1 MLKWN
6 IISKEFKSLKTSSK
20 SLERKSSPFSEKE
33 NEWIKNYE
41 KALFSSEVGFFRL
54 PDDEILFQQ
63 AQSLYQKF
71 RHKKYFIHIGIGG
84 SSLGPE
90 MLISA
95 LGHGSSVSFIFIN
108 NVDPDDIHH
117 KIQNIP
123 LEESLIYV
131 VSKSGSTVETMAS
144 LIIMINKLKS
154 LGVEEKDFKDS
165 LVFCTDPEN
174 GELREISEQWNI
186 STLDIPSSV
195 GGRFSVLSPVGL
207 FPAFFAGINVESV
220 LEGAK
225 SLKKDLIPSEESSH
239 FISFATLGFWLKALY
254 DQNINQTVLM
264 PYSSK
269 LRKFSSWF
277 VQLWAESLGKDG
289 QGLTPIPAYG
299 ATDQHSQMQLFMEG
313 PSSKA
318 LFLLEIA
325 NFKYEFSMENSVNSP
340 TFRNLSGHHLTGLL
354 KAELQGTLKAL
365 EEKQRP
371 VCHLSIPEINEKSLG
386 ELIIFFECLTVLMS
400 SCLSVNPFNQPGVE
414 AGKKYAKDWLNKTS
428 L

>member
-6 IISKEFKSLKTSSK
+6 IISEEFKSLKTSNQ
-20 SLERKSSPFSEKE
+20 SLERKFSAFSEKE

-144 LIIMINKLKS
+144 LIIMMNKLKL
-154 LGVEEKDFKDS
+154 LGIEEKDF
-165 LVFCTDPEN
+165 
-174 GELREISEQWNI
+174 
-186 STLDIPSSV
+186 
-195 GGRFSVLSPVGL
+195 
-207 FPAFFAGINVESV
+207 
-220 LEGAK
+220 
-225 SLKKDLIPSEESSH
+225 
-239 FISFATLGFWLKALY
+239 
-254 DQNINQTVLM
+254 
-264 PYSSK
+264 
-269 LRKFSSWF
+269 
-277 VQLWAESLGKDG
+277 
-289 QGLTPIPAYG
+289 
-299 ATDQHSQMQLFMEG
+299 
-313 PSSKA
+313 
-318 LFLLEIA
+318 
-325 NFKYEFSMENSVNSP
+325 
-340 TFRNLSGHHLTGLL
+340 
-354 KAELQGTLKAL
+354 
-365 EEKQRP
+365 
-371 VCHLSIPEINEKSLG
+371 
-386 ELIIFFECLTVLMS
+386 
-400 SCLSVNPFNQPGVE
+400 
-414 AGKKYAKDWLNKTS
+414 
-428 L
+428 